1 VSTGQTVTM
10 YDWNN
15 AATDTL
21 LVTNPAGL
29 ERTYKGGIFTL
40 TKQFRNNW
48 QLLAS
53 YVYSKTEGTIDNVD
67 FDASSDSTGQEAG
80 PSPFMDTPNSKV
92 NWKGRLTYDMPH
104 QVKLQGTY
112 AFAGPHL
119 WLSGNWTYYSG
130 TTYTKKSQCLLSND
144 DGDPLTNDCHNFP
157 QPGTVRY
164 LAETRGSR
172 RLADFNELNVRLEWM
187 PPIGKRGTLGVSLE
201 GFNVFNH
208 SQVTSVQVRDI
219 GDFGEPLSA
228 NIGANVR
235 FGVRYNF

>member
-1 VSTGQTVTM
+1 MRDENGDFVSTGQTVTM

-80 PSPFMDTPNSKV
+80 PK
-92 NWKGRLTYDMPH
+92 
-104 QVKLQGTY
+104 
-112 AFAGPHL
+112 
-119 WLSGNWTYYSG
+119 
-130 TTYTKKSQCLLSND
+130 
-144 DGDPLTNDCHNFP
+144 
-157 QPGTVRY
+157 
-164 LAETRGSR
+164 
-172 RLADFNELNVRLEWM
+172 
-187 PPIGKRGTLGVSLE
+187 
-201 GFNVFNH
+201 
-208 SQVTSVQVRDI
+208 
-219 GDFGEPLSA
+219 
-228 NIGANVR
+228 
-235 FGVRYNF
+235 